1 MVDVLNKLLFIYFTR
16 DVLYLTF
23 PKDAIPTEKIRRA
36 LILLTKSIF

>member
-23 PKDAIPTEKIRRA
+23 PFKLKRRK
-36 LILLTKSIF
+36 LVKM